1 MHLTEGTARRVLS
14 DAQKDQFLHEGFV
27 KLANAFPSETAAAA
41 RAILWQ
47 ATGCDPEDRTTWTR
61 PVIRLGDFAEGPFRE
76 AVNTEVLH
84 SAFDE
89 LAGEGRWVPR
99 ASVGGFPIRFPHPGD
114 AGDTGWHVDAS
125 FAPEG
130 ADELPGRYFD
140 WRVNLRS
147 RGRALLMLLLFSD
160 VGEEDAPT
168 RIRVGSHL
176 PVARLL
182 APAGEDGLPFMELGP
197 AAERAT
203 AGTAEIT
210 ATGAAGTAFL
220 CHPFLAFGTAASRSD
235 AAFSCS
241 AAALPQGA
249 HRTHKGRWRLLAG

>member
-99 ASVGGFPIRFPHPGD
+99 ASVGGFPIQFRTPATPAIRG
-114 AGDTGWHVDAS
+114 GMWT
-125 FAPEG
+125 
-130 ADELPGRYFD
+130 
-140 WRVNLRS
+140 RVS
-147 RGRALLMLLLFSD
+147 RRRERMSC
-160 VGEEDAPT
+160 
-168 RIRVGSHL
+168 
-176 PVARLL
+176 
-182 APAGEDGLPFMELGP
+182 PAG
-197 AAERAT
+197 T
-203 AGTAEIT
+203 S
-210 ATGAAGTAFL
+210 TGV
-220 CHPFLAFGTAASRSD
+220 
-235 AAFSCS
+235 
-241 AAALPQGA
+241 
-249 HRTHKGRWRLLAG
+249 